1 MNNDKTVW
9 IEKYRPDKLDDVV
22 GQEKTVE
29 RLKAYVEEGNL
40 PTLLFTG
47 SAGIG
52 KTACAVALGHE
63 LYGDSFEFNFS
74 ELNASDERGIN
85 VVREKIKTTAQTSP
99 VDGHAFKVIFLDEAD
114 ALTKDAQAALR
125 RTMEKY
131 ANNCRFILSCNYASK
146 IIEPIISRCAVFR
159 FSRLNEDDILK
170 QLSFICNKENLGVT
184 IEAFDAILYIAEGD
198 MRKAVNTLQAASIGN
213 SEITKENVHAISVV
227 IDIEFVEKMIDLSL
241 KGKFMESRNKLDELL
256 FDKGYSGDDIINGI
270 FKYLIGSAVPE
281 NFLVKMLEQVGEI
294 DFRLTEGSQERIQLS
309 ALLAYFTRVETGR

>member
-1 MNNDKTVW
+1 MNDKNVW
-9 IEKYRPDKLDDVV
+9 IEKYRPAVLDDVV
-22 GQEKTVE
+22 GQEEIVE
-29 RLKAYVEEGNL
+29 RLKSYVESGNL
-40 PTLLFTG
+40 PNLLFAG

-63 LYGDSFEFNFS
+63 LYGDSFTFNFN

-85 VVREKIKTTAQTSP
+85 VVREKIKNIAQTSP
-99 VDGHAFKVIFLDEAD
+99 VDGHAFKVIFLDESD

-146 IIEPIISRCAVFR
+146 IIEPLISRCAVFR
-159 FSRLNEDDILK
+159 FSRLNEDDITK
-170 QLSFICNKENLGVT
+170 QILFIGLTENLS
-184 IEAFDAILYIAEGD
+184 IDNAALNAILYIAEGD

-213 SEITKENVHAISVV
+213 NNITKENVHAISVV

-270 FKYLIGSAVPE
+270 FKYLINSAVPE
-281 NFLVKMLEQVGEI
+281 NFLVKILEQVGEI

-309 ALLAYFTRVETGR
+309 ALLAYFTEVGRGR